1 MKNRLAALLILTS
14 FALPS
19 LAAAATAGPV
29 FGLRA
34 VGNPKRGY
42 FVYNLAPGASR
53 SGGVIV
59 SNTGNRA
66 GTVKLYSA
74 DGSTGQTTGT
84 IYLTDRKPTRAGSWV
99 KLARSSVTLAPGA
112 IKTVPFTVKVP
123 KGARPGQWVA
133 GIVAETQTAAK
144 TKRSTRKAGVQIRIR
159 NQTIIAVQVNVPG
172 PRNASFTIGGA
183 QTGGQRGF
191 QQVLVH
197 FANTGNVLE
206 KPKGMVTI
214 LRSGTALQRL
224 PFSMD
229 TFLPQTEIDYPILL
243 EKALAPGKYQTKV
256 SLNFAT
262 PSGGRKT
269 VAAAPPLNVSNEN
282 VKQVFTSAAPTQQP
296 TGGVVADSGSSTP
309 WALIAA
315 IGVAVL
321 LLLLAGWLLFRRR
334 RRGGPEEPAELSAV
348 PPARIEAA
356 TMPAPVVPAA
366 PSASAVPA
374 EPPAPTEA
382 PVAPE
387 EPASRD
393 GEKPAPSEPV
403 AAARPR
409 PPACD
414 PHHYWEVAY
423 ERGMLGGDGVW
434 RFPHRCQNCGLELLA
449 TDTSDANAQAEQL
462 VR

>member
-1 MKNRLAALLILTS
+1 MKTRLAALLILTS
-14 FALPS
+14 FALPP
-19 LAAAATAGPV
+19 LAAAATAEPV

-34 VGNPKRGY
+34 VGNPKRGF
-42 FVYNLAPGASR
+42 FVYDLAPGATR

-84 IYLTDRKPTRAGSWV
+84 VYLTDSKPTRAGSWV
-99 KLARSSVTLAPGA
+99 KLARSSVRLAPGA

-159 NQTIIAVQVNVPG
+159 NQTIIAVQVNVRG
-172 PRNASFTIGGA
+172 ARNASFTIGGA
-183 QTGGQRGF
+183 KTGGQRGF

-315 IGVAVL
+315 IGVACTAAPARR
-321 LLLLAGWLLFRRR
+321 LAAVSPPAPRRVR
-334 RRGGPEEPAELSAV
+334 RSRSELSAV

-356 TMPAPVVPAA
+356 TMPAPVVPSA
-366 PSASAVPA
+366 PPRRLPSRPSLPFRLCPPADEPAPA
-374 EPPAPTEA
+374 EEPP
-382 PVAPE
+382 
-387 EPASRD
+387 
-393 GEKPAPSEPV
+393 G
-403 AAARPR
+403 RPR
-409 PPACD
+409 QS
-414 PHHYWEVAY
+414 
-423 ERGMLGGDGVW
+423 M
-434 RFPHRCQNCGLELLA
+434 HRRTA
-449 TDTSDANAQAEQL
+449 A
-462 VR
+462 

>member
-1 MKNRLAALLILTS
+1 MKTRLAALLILTS
-14 FALPS
+14 FALPP
-19 LAAAATAGPV
+19 LAAAATAEPV

-34 VGNPKRGY
+34 VGNPKRGF
-42 FVYNLAPGASR
+42 FVYDLAPGATR

-84 IYLTDRKPTRAGSWV
+84 VYLTDSKPTRAGSWV
-99 KLARSSVTLAPGA
+99 KLAQSSVRLAPGA

-159 NQTIIAVQVNVPG
+159 NQTIIAVQVNVRG
-172 PRNASFTIGGA
+172 ARGTPRSRSAARRPAVSAASSRCSFISRTPA
-183 QTGGQRGF
+183 TCSRSRR
-191 QQVLVH
+191 
-197 FANTGNVLE
+197 AS
-206 KPKGMVTI
+206 VTI

-296 TGGVVADSGSSTP
+296 AGASSRTPGSSTP
-309 WALIAA
+309 WALIASA
-315 IGVAVL
+315 ASRSCCSCSQ
-321 LLLLAGWLLFRRR
+321 AGSCFAAA
-334 RRGGPEEPAELSAV
+334 GAQSAG
-348 PPARIEAA
+348 PARVLSTSAA
-356 TMPAPVVPAA
+356 AAQAGRRAAVSTGSARARAA
-366 PSASAVPA
+366 PSP
-374 EPPAPTEA
+374 
-382 PVAPE
+382 
-387 EPASRD
+387 R
-393 GEKPAPSEPV
+393 
-403 AAARPR
+403 ARPR
-409 PPACD
+409 PRRGGGAALRSRACTG
-414 PHHYWEVAY
+414 
-423 ERGMLGGDGVW
+423 R
-434 RFPHRCQNCGLELLA
+434 
-449 TDTSDANAQAEQL
+449 
-462 VR
+462 